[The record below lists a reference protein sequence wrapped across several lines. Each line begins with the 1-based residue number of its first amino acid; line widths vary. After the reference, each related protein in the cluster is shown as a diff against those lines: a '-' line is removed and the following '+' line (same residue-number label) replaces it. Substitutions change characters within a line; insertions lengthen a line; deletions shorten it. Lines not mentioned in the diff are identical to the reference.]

1 MSQQGHLFRHSFL
14 QGTVTL
20 SQSVHPLGAPVTLHE
35 LLITFIF
42 LDVSHTP
49 EVRGEGRGFRS
60 PVLPLSLPPQ
70 EITARNFMPAL
81 QERRESLSQ
90 SASLPLLYLFCTG
103 PTYTGPR
110 SPGPARL
117 GSPTPSKHKSSCES
131 LEEGRPLTWEPQG
144 SHISVAQLHPSACSF
159 NLTEFCFYHTV
170 LQQGLS

>member
-1 MSQQGHLFRHSFL
+1 MKCSCLVWRRKNCFQVFAFRSSRGMSQQGHLFRHSFL

-49 EVRGEGRGFRS
+49 EVGGGGLRS
-60 PVLPLSLPPQ
+60 PILPLSLPPQ
-70 EITARNFMPAL
+70 EITACNLMPAL

-110 SPGPARL
+110 SQVSRPSSPG
-117 GSPTPSKHKSSCES
+117 
-131 LEEGRPLTWEPQG
+131 EPYPKQTQV
-144 SHISVAQLHPSACSF
+144 IL
-159 NLTEFCFYHTV
+159 
-170 LQQGLS
+170 